1 MYDLK
6 DAKNKEGAFF
16 VTYDSIVYA
25 GWIMAGKVVKTNW
38 FFDKANGWKEKRL
51 AVMAV
56 GGSPNDNPDVE
67 VTLKNLIPEGKSQYI
82 KAFYCQ
88 GGFDYDKMKG
98 PSKLAMK
105 MFAGVLKKQK
115 DEKSQ
120 QVAEYIS
127 KSYDI
132 SDVKFIEPIVTYL
145 RGEKQ

>member
-1 MYDLK
+1 M
-6 DAKNKEGAFF
+6 
-16 VTYDSIVYA
+16 
-25 GWIMAGKVVKTNW
+25 
-38 FFDKANGWKEKRL
+38 
-51 AVMAV
+51 
-56 GGSPNDNPDVE
+56 
-67 VTLKNLIPEGKSQYI
+67 KNLIPEGKSQYI

-132 SDVKFIEPIVTYL
+132 SDVKFIEPVVTYL